1 MEITS
6 TGCRPRA
13 ALWPRWAGAALFA
26 SVLGCQPLV
35 AAPQTAA
42 ERAAARAVVSERAAD
57 VVVVLATIKV
67 RLNVSGREQTSDQ
80 TAQTNATI
88 LDPSGLAVMSLQ
100 QIQPDEAMTRMYSR
114 QVPGGGRVEVTTDI
128 ADMRMH
134 LADGRELPAKL
145 VLRDED
151 LDLAFVRPTDPLT
164 APLPFVDAVSA
175 RPQVLDALTLVRR
188 TGEPTAWAPAAAFA
202 TVELVIDKPR
212 TYYQVVIL
220 GGGGPGCP
228 LFDAAGHFVGVLVMR
243 DTGTR
248 GAGALGVLPADDI
261 RDVAKQAPPKLP

>member
-1 MEITS
+1 MEMTVA
-6 TGCRPRA
+6 GCRRRVVG
-13 ALWPRWAGAALFA
+13 LRRVVGMAGLATLM
-26 SVLGCQPLV
+26 GCQAAV
-35 AAPQTAA
+35 AAPQTAG
-42 ERAAARAVVSERAAD
+42 ERAAARAIVTERAPA

-80 TAQTNATI
+80 TAQTNATV

-114 QVPGGGRVEVTTDI
+114 QAPGGARVEVTTDI

-151 LDLAFVRPTDPLT
+151 LDLAFVRPTEPLS
-164 APLPFVDAVSA
+164 APLPFVDATSA
-175 RPQVLDALTLVRR
+175 RPQLLDALTLVRR

-248 GAGALGVLPADDI
+248 GTGALGVLPADDI
-261 RDVAKQAPPKLP
+261 RDVAKQAPPK

>member
-1 MEITS
+1 MEMTR
-6 TGCRPRA
+6 GRRRAVGLLAAVGFAALVGDRA
-13 ALWPRWAGAALFA
+13 AI
-26 SVLGCQPLV
+26 
-35 AAPQTAA
+35 AAPQTAD
-42 ERAAARAVVSERAAD
+42 ERAAARAIVARRADD

-80 TAQTNATI
+80 ATQTNATI

-100 QIQPDEAMTRMYSR
+100 QIQPDEAMTRLYSR
-114 QVPGGGRVEVTTDI
+114 QVPSGGHVEVSTDI

-134 LADGRELPAKL
+134 LADGRELAAKL

-151 LDLAFVRPTDPLT
+151 LDLAFIRPTEPL
-164 APLPFVDAVSA
+164 ASPLPFVDAASA
-175 RPQVLDALTLVRR
+175 RPQLLDALTLVRR

-228 LFDAAGHFVGVLVMR
+228 LFDAAGHFIGVLVMR

-248 GAGALGVLPADDI
+248 GTGALGVLPADDI
-261 RDVAKQAPPKLP
+261 RDVAKQAPPK

>member
-1 MEITS
+1 MEMTVAGRRPPAARLLRFAAMVGLA
-6 TGCRPRA
+6 TLLGCRA
-13 ALWPRWAGAALFA
+13 AA
-26 SVLGCQPLV
+26 
-35 AAPQTAA
+35 AAPQTAE
-42 ERAAARAVVSERAAD
+42 ERTAARAVVNGRAPA

-114 QVPGGGRVEVTTDI
+114 QVPGGGRVEVTTEV

-151 LDLAFVRPTDPLT
+151 LDLAFVRPTDPLS
-164 APLPFVDAVSA
+164 APLPFVDATSA
-175 RPQVLDALTLVRR
+175 RPQLLDALTLVRR
-188 TGEPTAWAPAAAFA
+188 TGEPTGWAPAGAFA

-228 LFDAAGHFVGVLVMR
+228 LFDAAGPFVGVVVMR

-261 RDVAKQAPPKLP
+261 RDVAKQAPPK

>member
-1 MEITS
+1 MEMTARVRARCARTIPLLS
-6 TGCRPRA
+6 LCA
-13 ALWPRWAGAALFA
+13 ALSA
-26 SVLGCQPLV
+26 
-35 AAPQTAA
+35 TAA
-42 ERAAARAVVSERAAD
+42 RPVVASAQATDDRAAARATVARRSDD

-67 RLNVSGREQTSDQ
+67 RLTVNGREQTADQ
-80 TAQTNATI
+80 ATQANATI
-88 LDPSGLAVMSLQ
+88 LDASGLAVMSLQ

-114 QVPGGGRVEVTTDI
+114 QSQGGARVDVATDI

-134 LADGRELPAKL
+134 LADGREVPAKL

-151 LDLAFVRPTDPLT
+151 LDLAFIRPTDPLP
-164 APLPFVDAVSA
+164 APLPFVDAPSA
-175 RPQVLDALTLVRR
+175 KAQMLDQLTLVRR
-188 TGEPTAWAPAAAFA
+188 TGETTGWAPAAAFA

-228 LFDAAGHFVGVLVMR
+228 LFDAQGRFVGVLVMR

-248 GAGALGVLPADDI
+248 GSGALSVLPADDI
-261 RDVAKQAPPKLP
+261 REVARQAPPK